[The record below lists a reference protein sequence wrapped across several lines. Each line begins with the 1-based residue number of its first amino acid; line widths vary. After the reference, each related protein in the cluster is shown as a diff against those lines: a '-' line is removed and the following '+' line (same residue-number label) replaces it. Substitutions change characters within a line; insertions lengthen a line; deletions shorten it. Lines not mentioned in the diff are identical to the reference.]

1 MQITTLIP
9 ALILL
14 VTQSKTAFGD
24 VFTAMADM
32 EGLIATEFELVK
44 HLDTYIQEE
53 EKRMKQLRG
62 WKMKK
67 KKKLNLLRQRAK
79 ISNFFFSL
87 RQNSRR
93 VREHVPGSN
102 RRCAEI
108 LGQPSQ
114 CIFACQATHIWLEE
128 SRRSHQQKCWF
139 WYMDI
144 EFFFHQF

>member
-1 MQITTLIP
+1 MQMTTLIP

-14 VTQSKTAFGD
+14 VTQSKTAVGD

-53 EKRMKQLRG
+53 EKRMTQLRG

-67 KKKLNLLRQRAK
+67 TQSAPQRAK
-79 ISNFFFSL
+79 ISNFFFFFSL

-93 VREHVPGSN
+93 VREHVPGSH

-114 CIFACQATHIWLEE
+114 CIFTCQAPHIWLEE